1 MKAPTLSALAGVAAV
16 LGLFSWAVAG
26 AEKSKPAD
34 PKPEQRPA
42 VQKQQ
47 ATGDVQD
54 FVFLGDQRP
63 VLVRLHVRIDGKPL
77 QAVWHEYVKSLF
89 KYLDSNGDGVLSP
102 EEAERVPPPQMLF
115 SNGFF
120 GGFAPPSMA
129 ILDTNKD
136 GKVSPEELANYYR
149 QNGGGPFQMTFTP
162 AQGGAAYGAG
172 GRLVYAAQ
180 GGGAAFADALN
191 DALFNLLDTNKDGK
205 LSKEELAAAPAKLLT
220 LDADDD
226 EMITIEELLPNSA
239 QIGVRA
245 AGRVNPRRPQPV
257 AENSTFVQLVPGQ
270 SSAGLVKQLQTRYGA
285 KKGEQGDAKLSRKE
299 IGLDQ
304 ATFDLLDTNKDGVLD
319 AEELARF
326 AQKPADLE
334 LTVRLGKTGP
344 GEAAVEVV
352 SPMGPTAPLA
362 SLLKKLTEGG
372 VGLDLGNTRI
382 DLRAS
387 APLARPATAVL
398 YRDYFKMQF
407 KAADKDNNGYLDKN
421 EAQQSPIFR
430 NLFKLMDR
438 DGDGKVFEKEMLAYL
453 DQMQDL
459 QTRAT
464 TSCASL
470 TVADQGRGLF
480 DLLDTNHD
488 GRLSVREM
496 RQAVKLVEQ
505 LDRDGDRQIS
515 RNEIPRNYQLTVS
528 QGPNGF
534 GQFGGR
540 FVNVR
545 TFGGPT
551 PPAAAP
557 TAGPLWFRKMDRNRD
572 GDVSRR
578 EFLGTDEEFDR
589 IDTDHDGLISVD
601 EAVRYDTLMRKQKAK
616 GPRII
621 GRP

>member
-1 MKAPTLSALAGVAAV
+1 VAV
-16 LGLFSWAVAG
+16 LGLFPGLAAAVD
-26 AEKSKPAD
+26 KPPSAAPASPARAPD
-34 PKPEQRPA
+34 DGRPTTDNG
-42 VQKQQ
+42 Q
-47 ATGDVQD
+47 A
-54 FVFLGDQRP
+54 FVYLGDQRP

-77 QAVWHEYVKSLF
+77 QTVWNEYMQSLF
-89 KYLDSNGDGVLSP
+89 KYLDTNGDGVLSP

-120 GGFAPPSMA
+120 GGFAPPSRA

-136 GKVSPEELANYYR
+136 GKVSPEELAHYYR
-149 QNGGGPFQMTFTP
+149 QNGGGPFQMTLAP

-172 GRLVYAAQ
+172 GRLIYAAQ
-180 GGGAAFADALN
+180 GGGAALADALN
-191 DALFNLLDTNKDGK
+191 DALFNLLDANKDGK
-205 LSKEELAAAPAKLLT
+205 LSREELAAAPAKLLT

-226 EMITIEELLPNSA
+226 EMITIEELLPNSSQMGA
-239 QIGVRA
+239 RVRQ
-245 AGRVNPRRPQPV
+245 RVNQAWQQPV
-257 AENSTFVQLVPGQ
+257 PDNTPFVQLVPGQ
-270 SSAGLVKQLQTRYGA
+270 STAGLVKQLLTRYGA
-285 KKGEQGDAKLSRKE
+285 KKSEQGDPKLSRKD

-304 ATFDLLDTNKDGVLD
+304 AAFDFLDTNKDGVLD
-319 AEELARF
+319 AKELARF
-326 AQKPADLE
+326 AQRPADLE
-334 LTVRLGKTGP
+334 LHLRLGKTRP
-344 GEAAVEVV
+344 GEASVEVV
-352 SPMGPTAPLA
+352 SPMGPAAPLA
-362 SLLKKLTEGG
+362 SLLKKLKEGG

-382 DLRAS
+382 DLRTN
-387 APLARPATAVL
+387 APMARPATAVL

-407 KAADKDNNGYLDKN
+407 KAADKDNNAYLDKN
-421 EAQQSPIFR
+421 EAQQNPVFR

-438 DGDGKVFEKEMLAYL
+438 DGDGKLFEREMLAYL

-459 QTRAT
+459 QTRAIS
-464 TSCASL
+464 SCASL

-551 PPAAAP
+551 PPAPAS

-589 IDTDHDGLISVD
+589 IDTDHDGLISVE
-601 EAVRYDTLMRKQKAK
+601 EAQRYDALMRKQQVQ
-616 GPRII
+616 
-621 GRP
+621 RP